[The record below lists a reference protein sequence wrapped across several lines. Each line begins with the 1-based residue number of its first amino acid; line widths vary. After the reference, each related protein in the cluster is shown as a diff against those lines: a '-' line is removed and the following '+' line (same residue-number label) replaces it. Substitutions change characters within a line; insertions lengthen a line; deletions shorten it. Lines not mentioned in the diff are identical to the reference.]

1 MSYILLMR
9 ANQEGGRTFT
19 ENARRAQIVR
29 AAIETIGELGYHA
42 TSFAR
47 IAERAGL
54 SSTGMISYHFRGKDD
69 LMDAVMLAVTGAAS
83 DYMRPRIEAAGDHR
97 AVLRAYIESNLD
109 FVRDHPAEVTA
120 LLAIM
125 RASMTVG
132 GGGEWLGATIALIAD
147 QFADGQR
154 AGAFGEFDPMAMAIT
169 LRQAIDGVHMLLAMD
184 PDADVSAF
192 ARELVIIFDRATSPT

>member
-1 MSYILLMR
+1 MQAR
-9 ANQEGGRTFT
+9 QAGDRTFT

-69 LMDAVMLAVTGAAS
+69 LMHAVMMAVTGAAS
-83 DYMRPRIEAAGDHR
+83 DYMGPRVQAATGHR
-97 AVLRAYIESNLD
+97 AMLHAYIESNLD
-109 FVRDHPAEVTA
+109 FVRDHPAEITA

-125 RASMTVG
+125 RSSLTVG
-132 GGGEWLGATIALIAD
+132 GRGEWLAATITLIAD
-147 QFADGQR
+147 HFADGQQ
-154 AGAFGEFDPMAMAIT
+154 AGAFGEFDPKIMAIT
-169 LRQAIDGVHMLLAMD
+169 LRQAIDGIHLVLATD
-184 PDADVSAF
+184 PDADVAAF
-192 ARELVIIFDRATSPT
+192 ARELVATFDRATSPA

>member
-1 MSYILLMR
+1 MR
-9 ANQEGGRTFT
+9 ASQERTFT

-69 LMDAVMLAVTGAAS
+69 LMAAVMLAVTGAAS
-83 DYMRPRIEAAGDHR
+83 DYMGPRVQAASDHR
-97 AVLRAYIESNLD
+97 AMLHAYIESNLD
-109 FVRDHPAEVTA
+109 FVRDHPAQVKA

-125 RASMTVG
+125 RASRTVG
-132 GGGEWLGATIALIAD
+132 GGGEWLTATITLIAD
-147 QFADGQR
+147 HFADGQR
-154 AGAFGEFDPMAMAIT
+154 AGIFGEFDPMVMAIT
-169 LRQAIDGVHMLLAMD
+169 LRQAIDGIHLVLAMD
-184 PDADVSAF
+184 PAADVAAF
-192 ARELVIIFDRATSPT
+192 ARELVGTFDRATSPV

>member
-1 MSYILLMR
+1 MR
-9 ANQEGGRTFT
+9 ATNSSGEQGRTFT

-69 LMDAVMLAVTGAAS
+69 LMHAVMTEVTGAAAA
-83 DYMRPRIEAAGDHR
+83 YMAPRIEAASDHR
-97 AVLRAYIESNLD
+97 ATLHAYIESNLD
-109 FVRDHPAEVTA
+109 FVRDHPAEVKA

-125 RASMTVG
+125 RASLTVG
-132 GGGEWLGATIALIAD
+132 GGGEWLGAAINLIAEH
-147 QFADGQR
+147 FAAGQR
-154 AGAFGEFDPMAMAIT
+154 AGAFGEFDPMVMAIT
-169 LRQAIDGVHMLLAMD
+169 LRQAIDGIHWLLAVD
-184 PDADVSAF
+184 PDTDIAAF
-192 ARELVIIFDRATSPT
+192 ARQLVTTFDRATGPA

>member
-1 MSYILLMR
+1 MR
-9 ANQEGGRTFT
+9 ARQEGDRTFT

-69 LMDAVMLAVTGAAS
+69 LMHAVMLAVTGAAS
-83 DYMRPRIEAAGDHR
+83 DYMVPRIQAAGDHR
-97 AVLRAYIESNLD
+97 AMLHTYIESNLD

-125 RASMTVG
+125 RASMIVG
-132 GGGEWLGATIALIAD
+132 GGGEWLGAAITLIAD
-147 QFADGQR
+147 HFADGQR
-154 AGAFGEFDPMAMAIT
+154 AGVFGEFDPMVMAIT
-169 LRQAIDGVHMLLAMD
+169 LRQAIDGIHLLLATN
-184 PDADVSAF
+184 ADTDVAAF
-192 ARELVIIFDRATSPT
+192 ATELVATFDRATSPA

>member
-1 MSYILLMR
+1 MR
-9 ANQEGGRTFT
+9 ATNSSGEQDRTFT

-69 LMDAVMLAVTGAAS
+69 LMDVVTTEVTSAAS
-83 DYMRPRIEAAGDHR
+83 DYMEPRIQAAGDHR
-97 AVLRAYIESNLD
+97 AMLHAYIESNLD
-109 FVRDHPAEVTA
+109 FVRDHPAEIKA

-125 RASMTVG
+125 RASRTVG
-132 GGGEWLGATIALIAD
+132 GGSNWLRAAITLIAD
-147 QFADGQR
+147 HFADGQG
-154 AGAFGEFDPMAMAIT
+154 AGVFGEFDPMVMAIT
-169 LRQAIDGVHMLLAMD
+169 LRQAIDGIHLVLAMV
-184 PDADVSAF
+184 PDADVAAF
-192 ARELVIIFDRATSPT
+192 AREIVATFDRATSPA